1 MKIEINKTYKDAAGY
16 KVRVMENDGHG
27 DYPFN
32 GFVYDKQSQICCYN
46 LKGMSNRG
54 GDRDLIEEWREPAIS
69 ECWVSVFVDSLG
81 EVCASLKDAQ
91 RIVSGET
98 IHITYNHDTHT
109 ANVEVV
115 GK

>member
-1 MKIEINKTYKDAAGY
+1 MKIEINKTYKDASGR
-16 KVRVMENDGHG
+16 KVQIMENDGHG

-32 GFVYDKQSQICCYN
+32 AFVYDKQSRACSYN
-46 LKGMSNRG
+46 LNGMSNRG
-54 GDRDLIEEWREPAIS
+54 GDRDLISKWREPVIS

-98 IHITYNHDTHT
+98 IHITYNHDTKAAT
-109 ANVEVV
+109 VEVV
-115 GK
+115 G